1 MASIEVEHVFNC
13 RENTGDTEIFNNILS
28 GKAKRWIKK
37 NFIQCP
43 NIFQRIVRV
52 ELFVEQMGV
61 KTALVRFTISTS
73 LEFKCFVFV
82 FY

>member
-1 MASIEVEHVFNC
+1 M
-13 RENTGDTEIFNNILS
+13 DQ
-28 GKAKRWIKK
+28 K